1 MESLVKIYLR
11 LLQETNAKM
20 YRYLYRNIDWDEHC
34 IAIIGAKGVG
44 KTTMLLQHI
53 KTTFANKDEALFASL
68 DNTWFANHTIFDLA
82 DEFYKFT
89 TIPLGQKKSK
99 TFTIAFQN

>member
-11 LLQETNAKM
+11 LLQETDAKM
-20 YRYLYRNIDWDEHC
+20 YRYLYRNIDWDENC

-53 KTTFANKDEALFASL
+53 KTTFANKDEALL
-68 DNTWFANHTIFDLA
+68 RVWTILGLPIILFL
-82 DEFYKFT
+82 
-89 TIPLGQKKSK
+89 IWPMSSINSPLSQLGKRNQKHLR
-99 TFTIAFQN
+99 

>member
-11 LLQETNAKM
+11 LLQETDAKM

-53 KTTFANKDEALFASL
+53 KPTFANKEEALFASL
-68 DNTWFANHTIFDLA
+68 DYTWFAKLTIFDLA
-82 DEFYKFT
+82 DEFYMNGGTQLFFVE
-89 TIPLGQKKSK
+89 I
-99 TFTIAFQN
+99 NH

>member
-1 MESLVKIYLR
+1 
-11 LLQETNAKM
+11 M

-44 KTTMLLQHI
+44 KTTMLVQHV

-82 DEFYKFT
+82 DEFCFYKYLIQRQICHEGLFM
-89 TIPLGQKKSK
+89 KRSK
-99 TFTIAFQN
+99 ASRLENF